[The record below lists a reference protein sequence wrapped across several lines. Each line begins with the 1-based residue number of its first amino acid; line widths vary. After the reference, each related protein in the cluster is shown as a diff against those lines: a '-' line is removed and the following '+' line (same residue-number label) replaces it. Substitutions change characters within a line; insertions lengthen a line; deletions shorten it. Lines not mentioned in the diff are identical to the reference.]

1 MAEGNVNG
9 LAPGS
14 CAVFEVARI
23 QHVSLLE
30 AYVFVGVGS
39 STYSIT
45 FNFMAIR
52 QKQRKP

>member
-1 MAEGNVNG
+1 MWMVLH
-9 LAPGS
+9 LA
-14 CAVFEVARI
+14 AVFEVARI

>member
-1 MAEGNVNG
+1 MNG